1 MTQIKLK
8 LYVTKVEYF
17 YKNIRLLGM
26 AIRHKICGFWI
37 WFLRILIVADL
48 PADCGFNS
56 FLFMDTNKPLP
67 KIFLKSC

>member
-56 FLFMDTNKPLP
+56 FLFMDTNKPP
-67 KIFLKSC
+67 AFAKNIF